1 MAHSFEC
8 ISTHPD
14 RRKKIE
20 PQYIDIYGPAP
31 TTSYSETAFMDLSCI
46 RNRELLPTVPF
57 LPPRLG
63 GWTLC
68 NALPDLE
75 AF

>member
-20 PQYIDIYGPAP
+20 PQCIDIYGPAS
-31 TTSYSETAFMDLSCI
+31 TTSHCENLSCI

-68 NALPDLE
+68 DALPDIE